1 MRDGDYLVVGLRRSG
16 LASCEAIHRL
26 WPGASVRGFDSGTG
40 LDTARLDAIGVEY
53 VTGQDEVAGGGTDSA
68 DQEPRGAR

>member
-16 LASCEAIHRL
+16 LASSEAIHRL
-26 WPGASVRGFDSGTG
+26 WPGANVRGFDSGTG

-53 VTGQDEVAGGGTDSA
+53 VTGQDEVPVTGR
-68 DQEPRGAR
+68 QR

>member
-16 LASCEAIHRL
+16 LATCEAIHRL
-26 WPGASVRGFDSGTG
+26 WPGAGVRGFDSGTG

-53 VTGQDEVAGGGTDSA
+53 VTGQDEVAVAGLNSA
-68 DQEPRGAR
+68 DQEPRCAR